1 MSDALSLTRRV
12 NQAAELVRAH
22 SAGDANAALLAWI
35 EAASQLYKQEL
46 VYIEPGRLLGVQAQL
61 QQLEALARLVGGTLQ
76 TNGCI

>member
-1 MSDALSLTRRV
+1 MSDTLALTRRV

-22 SAGDANAALLAWI
+22 SAGDANAALLVWI

-46 VYIEPGRLLGVQAQL
+46 VYIEPDRLQGVQAQL
-61 QQLEALARLVGGTLQ
+61 QQLDSLARLVGGALQ